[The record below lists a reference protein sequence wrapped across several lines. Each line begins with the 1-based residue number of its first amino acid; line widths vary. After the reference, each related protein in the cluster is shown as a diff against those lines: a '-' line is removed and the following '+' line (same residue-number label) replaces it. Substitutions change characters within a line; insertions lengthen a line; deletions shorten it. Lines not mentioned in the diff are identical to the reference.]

1 MKDVFAVVSRF
12 ALIVKFI
19 IFSSTFGRFVR
30 WSEASMRAFAAE
42 RQFEKVREERADLK
56 LQLWNEKAELLELE
70 AQAEAFVA
78 VPRCLGAPISQARR
92 RIAQLEFE
100 LQDLDGLAFV

>member
-1 MKDVFAVVSRF
+1 MKNVFAVVSRF
-12 ALIVKFI
+12 ALIVKFA
-19 IFSSTFGRFVR
+19 IFSSAFGRFLC

-56 LQLWNEKAELLELE
+56 LQLWNEKASLLELE
-70 AQAEAFVA
+70 AQAEAFVS
-78 VPRCLGAPISQARR
+78 VPRHLGAPISQARR
-92 RIAQLEFE
+92 RVAQLEFE